1 MWICSKCN
9 HKNNNSSEKC
19 HGHECNAIKSLDGII
34 QLRDISKKEKTFD
47 IKKVKVEPYVKDYC
61 QNCREKTIFKFSR
74 SRISREGKQGIF
86 SKRQLH
92 YICLQCNR
100 RSVMVGKS
108 ENVSKEELE
117 EFLNPTSV
125 ILTEEVQS

>member
-1 MWICSKCN
+1 MWICKKCN
-9 HKNNNSSEKC
+9 YKNNNSSEKC
-19 HGHECNAIKSLDGII
+19 HGHECDGIKALDGII
-34 QLRDISKKEKTFD
+34 QLKEISKKERTFD
-47 IKKVKVEPYVKDYC
+47 ITKHTIEPYVRDYC

-100 RSVMVGKS
+100 RSIMVGKS
-108 ENVSKEELE
+108 ENVTKEELE
-117 EFLNPTSV
+117 EFLNPTSQ
-125 ILTEEVQS
+125 LPKEEVQI